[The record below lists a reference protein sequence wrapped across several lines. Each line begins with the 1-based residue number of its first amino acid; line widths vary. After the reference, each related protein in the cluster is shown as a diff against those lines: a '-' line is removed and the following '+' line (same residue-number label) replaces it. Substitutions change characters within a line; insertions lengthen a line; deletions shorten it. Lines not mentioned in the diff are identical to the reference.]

1 MVKIQ
6 VICMGKTNH
15 AALRSWLPEYQKRLA
30 HYVRFEW
37 VELPELKNT
46 KNLRE
51 AVQKEEEGKRLLK
64 QLNSQDTLV
73 LFDENGSQH
82 TSKGF
87 ADFLQKRMNAGTKNL
102 VFVIGGPYGFSAEV
116 YQRAQY
122 KVSLSKMTFSHQM
135 VRVFVTEQLYRAF
148 SILNNEPYHHE

>member
-1 MVKIQ
+1 
-6 VICMGKTNH
+6 MGKTNH
-15 AALRSWLPEYQKRLA
+15 VALRDWLPEYQKRLS

-37 VELPELKNT
+37 TELPELKNT

-51 AVQKEEEGKRLLK
+51 VTLKEEEGKRVLK
-64 QLNSQDTLV
+64 QLSSQDTLV
-73 LFDENGSQH
+73 LLDEKGSQYS
-82 TSKGF
+82 SKGF

-116 YQRAQY
+116 YARAQY
-122 KVSLSKMTFSHQM
+122 KISLSAMTFSHQM
-135 VRVFVTEQLYRAF
+135 VRLFVAEQLYRAF

>member
-1 MVKIQ
+1 MKIQ

-15 AALRSWLPEYQKRLA
+15 VALRDWLPEYKKRLS

-37 VELPELKNT
+37 TELPELKNT

-51 AVQKEEEGKRLLK
+51 ATQKEEEGKRVLK
-64 QLNSQDTLV
+64 QLNPQDTLV
-73 LFDENGSQH
+73 LLDEKGSQH
-82 TSKGF
+82 SSKGF

-116 YQRAQY
+116 YARAQH
-122 KVSLSKMTFSHQM
+122 KISLSTMTFSHQM
-135 VRVFVTEQLYRAF
+135 VRIFVAEQLYRAF

>member
-1 MVKIQ
+1 
-6 VICMGKTNH
+6 MGKTNH
-15 AALRSWLPEYQKRLA
+15 VALRDWLPEYQKRLS

-37 VELPELKNT
+37 TELPELKNT

-51 AVQKEEEGKRLLK
+51 ATQKEEEGKRVLK
-64 QLNSQDTLV
+64 QINPQDTLV
-73 LFDENGSQH
+73 LLDEIGSQH
-82 TSKGF
+82 SSKGF

-116 YQRAQY
+116 YKRAQY
-122 KVSLSKMTFSHQM
+122 KISLSTMTFSHQM
-135 VRVFVTEQLYRAF
+135 VRIFVAEQLYRAF

>member
-1 MVKIQ
+1 
-6 VICMGKTNH
+6 MGKTNH
-15 AALRSWLPEYQKRLA
+15 VALRDWLPEYQKRLS

-37 VELPELKNT
+37 TELPELKNT

-51 AVQKEEEGKRLLK
+51 ATQKEDEGKRVLK
-64 QLNSQDTLV
+64 QLSSQDTLV
-73 LFDENGSQH
+73 LLDEKGSQYS
-82 TSKGF
+82 SKGF

-116 YQRAQY
+116 YARAQY
-122 KVSLSKMTFSHQM
+122 KISLSAMTFSHQM
-135 VRVFVTEQLYRAF
+135 VRLFVAEQLYRAF